1 MNRSTAVTSYSG
13 NAVKQVVDFAR
24 DPLPSIATGPLPTI
38 ATGPLPSIATDPLP
52 LIAELHFAAV
62 PLRTEV
68 FSMSTDELIPLICQG
83 DAEALGQF
91 IEAHR
96 QELLGLICHL
106 CRPELQQ
113 VVPPEDLLQEIAA
126 SAIVALPRLASPQL
140 EPLAWLRQ
148 LARRRIVDAHRFHFE
163 AERRAV
169 QRQRSLSS
177 GQDSQPGWEALI
189 AASLTS
195 PSEAFS
201 RNVRLSRLQQA
212 ISGLGHDAQQAI
224 RMRYVDGLTS
234 QQIAQKMD
242 KSDAAIRVLLSRSL
256 RKLQDLLRTHQ

>member
-1 MNRSTAVTSYSG
+1 MSEDELV
-13 NAVKQVVDFAR
+13 
-24 DPLPSIATGPLPTI
+24 
-38 ATGPLPSIATDPLP
+38 P
-52 LIAELHFAAV
+52 LIRLGN
-62 PLRTEV
+62 T
-68 FSMSTDELIPLICQG
+68 
-83 DAEALGQF
+83 EALGQF
-91 IEAHR
+91 IENHR
-96 QELLGLICHL
+96 RELLGLVCHL
-106 CRPELQQ
+106 SRPELQQ

-126 SAIVALPRLASPQL
+126 SAIVALPKLASPQL

-163 AERRAV
+163 AARRAV
-169 QRQRSLSS
+169 HRQRSLNA

-189 AASLTS
+189 VASLTS

-212 ISGLGHDAQQAI
+212 ICNLGTDAQQAI

-234 QQIAQKMD
+234 QEIADQMD

-256 RKLQDLLRTHQ
+256 RKLQDLLRKIQ

>member
-1 MNRSTAVTSYSG
+1 
-13 NAVKQVVDFAR
+13 
-24 DPLPSIATGPLPTI
+24 
-38 ATGPLPSIATDPLP
+38 
-52 LIAELHFAAV
+52 
-62 PLRTEV
+62 
-68 FSMSTDELIPLICQG
+68 MSTDDLIPLICRG
-83 DAEALGQF
+83 DIQALGQF
-91 IEAHR
+91 IENHR
-96 QELLGLICHL
+96 LELLGLICHL
-106 CRPELQQ
+106 SRPELQQ

-169 QRQRSLSS
+169 HRQRSLGS
-177 GQDSQPGWEALI
+177 GQDSQLGWEALI

-212 ISGLGHDAQQAI
+212 ISGLGDDAQQAI

-234 QQIAQKMD
+234 QQIADQMD

-256 RKLQDLLRTHQ
+256 RKLQDLLRTPQ

>member
-1 MNRSTAVTSYSG
+1 
-13 NAVKQVVDFAR
+13 
-24 DPLPSIATGPLPTI
+24 
-38 ATGPLPSIATDPLP
+38 
-52 LIAELHFAAV
+52 
-62 PLRTEV
+62 
-68 FSMSTDELIPLICQG
+68 MSTDELIPLICQG

-91 IEAHR
+91 IEDHR